1 MTPPVKGALTG
12 HWRITIIM
20 KNKNI
25 DYYLNLPWTYTIETN
40 FDEKQN
46 RIFIVRVNELPG
58 VYTDA
63 PNINEAMELIK
74 EAMVGTFGL
83 YMKQGEEIPKPL
95 REEDF
100 QGNIAYRT
108 SSRRHFILSREAQRQ
123 TTSLSK
129 LLDDCVDTALH
140 RKK

>member
-1 MTPPVKGALTG
+1 
-12 HWRITIIM
+12 M

-25 DYYLNLPWTYTIETN
+25 DHYLNLPWTYTIETD
-40 FDEKQN
+40 FDEKQH

-58 VYTDA
+58 VCTDA
-63 PNINEAMELIK
+63 PTINEAMELIK
-74 EAMVGTFGL
+74 EAMIGTFRL
-83 YMKQGEEIPKPL
+83 YMKQAEEIPEPFK
-95 REEDF
+95 EEDF

-108 SSRRHFILSREAQRQ
+108 TSRRHFLLSREAQRQ

-129 LLDDCVDTALH
+129 LLDECVDTALY